1 MKIGDAAREA
11 GLPVKT
17 VRYYAD
23 IDLVAPQG
31 RSDSGYR
38 DYDIAAVQKL
48 HFVARARRFGFS
60 IPECRELLS
69 LYEDRGRDSGDVKR
83 LAEAKIAALDTR
95 LAELTDLRDELARVA
110 KTCAG
115 DGRPDCPILDRFAGD
130 PPLDSAS
137 PLPHIE

>member
-1 MKIGDAAREA
+1 MKIGDAARAA

-23 IDLVAPQG
+23 IDLVTSQG
-31 RSDSGYR
+31 RSESGYR
-38 DYDIAAVQKL
+38 EYDDAAIHKL

-69 LYEDRGRDSGDVKR
+69 LYEDRSRESADVKR
-83 LAEAKIAALDTR
+83 LAEAKLAALDIR

-110 KTCAG
+110 NACAG
-115 DGRPDCPILDRFAGD
+115 DGRPDCPILDRFASTET
-130 PPLDSAS
+130 LDIVT
-137 PLPHIE
+137 P